1 MSHCTNC
8 GWSEYKKCP
17 VCGQWCDEERD
28 LKKSLVELKAENK
41 RLKAKNAELQERVA
55 MLDIIAV
62 FKSLREIGYIEQV
75 ANLKAEN
82 IEDVKKLHSILEEYI
97 EEKKVIERH

>member
-82 IEDVKKLHSILEEYI
+82 IEDVKKLHSILEGYI